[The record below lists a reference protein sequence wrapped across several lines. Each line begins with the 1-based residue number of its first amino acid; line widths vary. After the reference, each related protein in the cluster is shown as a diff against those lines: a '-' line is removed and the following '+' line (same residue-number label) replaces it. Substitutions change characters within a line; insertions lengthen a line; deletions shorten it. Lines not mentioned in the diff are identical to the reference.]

1 MAIYRIGGYTGS
13 LVREQP
19 EIPQINTPEKGEPLL
34 LKSLGQ
40 IEDYSR
46 SLVLAHDQL
55 INEIKNRLEKIGNI
69 SIQSQNENIKILNE
83 FNYLINQEIRDFD
96 KIINETE
103 ELSKELVLVDQLYSD
118 VNRLSDLLTSLEHFS
133 N

>member
-1 MAIYRIGGYTGS
+1 MFS